1 MKIQTKKKI
10 EEHHVDFLKELMVNP
25 NSRHL
30 SIQNKQQ
37 LLNQK
42 FP

>member
-1 MKIQTKKKI
+1 MKVQKKKKI
-10 EEHHVDFLKELMVNP
+10 EEHHVDFLKELMANP
-25 NSRHL
+25 NTQHL